1 MHDDRWRVST
11 AARRGWAAA
20 GVGALRAAGQRGDA
34 AHAHACPSAA
44 RARRASFKQLAGRES
59 KPKSMRASRAA
70 REGAGSE
77 PVEISTSAGTPRTP
91 TPFPVQRVHG
101 ERVTNSAS
109 PAAQQQM
116 WPALIT
122 KKGSLRVEDA
132 RKLSA
137 IDGQDERVRRALSV
151 ERAREERRRDEQRR
165 AATRQRG
172 ESEAGAAKL
181 DFCSSAGTS
190 STSCGGSELRRRRR
204 D

>member
-1 MHDDRWRVST
+1 MPPPWRRVEREGCLLTNQKKVQQHTFSLAVSRSPFFRATTTTSIIMHDDRWRVST

-59 KPKSMRASRAA
+59 KPKSMRASRTA

-101 ERVTNSAS
+101 ERVTSSAS

-122 KKGSLRVEDA
+122 KKGEFVSWFMDYAV
-132 RKLSA
+132 S
-137 IDGQDERVRRALSV
+137 GERYGVGPRA
-151 ERAREERRRDEQRR
+151 EFRA
-165 AATRQRG
+165 
-172 ESEAGAAKL
+172 
-181 DFCSSAGTS
+181 
-190 STSCGGSELRRRRR
+190 
-204 D
+204 

>member
-1 MHDDRWRVST
+1 MGVRAWRAKGREGGLPTDQPEKSAAAHFFLGRVTFSFFSRDDDDEHKIMHDDRWRVST

-101 ERVTNSAS
+101 ERVTSSAS

-122 KKGSLRVEDA
+122 KKGFVGR
-132 RKLSA
+132 
-137 IDGQDERVRRALSV
+137 SV
-151 ERAREERRRDEQRR
+151 
-165 AATRQRG
+165 
-172 ESEAGAAKL
+172 K
-181 DFCSSAGTS
+181 
-190 STSCGGSELRRRRR
+190 
-204 D
+204 